1 MYKNA
6 IEGKKL
12 TPNQAMINFQKS
24 ANIIKLSGEW
34 SWYCVDQ
41 QTLRTQVAGISG
53 QKLVIDGRGIPY
65 MDTSG
70 AFFLHK
76 VIATLQEANNQIASI
91 ELEEADRSLFE
102 MTKGFELSKNNPL
115 NNKLQTGLIER
126 IGQGTLHLWDTMLQL
141 ITFFGHLCMSM
152 LTVFKRGHSLYIQGI
167 VDTVTSAGIKGIG
180 ISSMLCFLIGVN
192 LTYQMSPQFVT
203 YGANVYIVNFLGIA
217 LLREVTP
224 LLTAVIVAG
233 RTGSAIT
240 ASIGTM
246 KVQEEIDA
254 IQTMGI
260 SPMRRLVVPRIIGLL
275 ISLPILTMIAD
286 VASIFGGMLVS
297 TSSLGVSFSLFLH
310 RMQTY
315 VSINNYAI
323 GIIKT
328 FAFAWIIGM
337 VGCFCGFRVKGN
349 ADSIGVQTTRSVVI
363 SICLIIFVDALF
375 AIMFK
380 SLGM

>member
-1 MYKNA
+1 MYKNSTEKQQSTAAA
-6 IEGKKL
+6 ISFQSEQNSLIL
-12 TPNQAMINFQKS
+12 T
-24 ANIIKLSGEW
+24 GEW
-34 SWYCVDQ
+34 SWVMLDEKILQKIPEFSSVDY
-41 QTLRTQVAGISG
+41 S
-53 QKLVIDGRGIPY
+53 IDGSQIKY
-65 MDTSG
+65 MDTTG
-70 AFFLHK
+70 VFFLGK
-76 VIATLQEANNQIASI
+76 IKELLTQRGKNCLAVKLVAADQALWDLATNITPHNID
-91 ELEEADRSLFE
+91 AD
-102 MTKGFELSKNNPL
+102 L
-115 NNKLQTGLIER
+115 NVDNSGSVER
-126 IGQGTLHLWDTMLQL
+126 LGKRTLHVWYVGLELL
-141 ITFFGHLCMSM
+141 TFFGYICHSFV
-152 LTVFKRGHSLYIQGI
+152 TVFKKGHSLYMRGI
-167 VDTVTSAGIKGIG
+167 VETVASAGIKGIL

-254 IQTMGI
+254 LRTMGI
-260 SPMRRLVVPRIIGLL
+260 SPMRRLVVPRVIGLL

-297 TSSLGVSFSLFLH
+297 ATSLDVSYSLFLH
-310 RMQTY
+310 RMQSY

-323 GIIKT
+323 GIVKT
-328 FAFAWIIGM
+328 FAFAWIIAM
-337 VGCFCGFRVKGN
+337 VGCFCGFRVKSN
-349 ADSIGVQTTRSVVI
+349 SESIGTQTTRSVVM
-363 SICLIIFVDALF
+363 SICLIIVVDAIF

-380 SLGM
+380 ALKM